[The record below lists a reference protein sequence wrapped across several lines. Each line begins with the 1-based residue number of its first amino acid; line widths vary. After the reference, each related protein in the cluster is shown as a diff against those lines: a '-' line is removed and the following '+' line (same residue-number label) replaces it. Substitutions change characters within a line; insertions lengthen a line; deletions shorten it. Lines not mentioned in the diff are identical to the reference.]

1 MQPTTVATAVA
12 AVMGASRTS
21 ELLAILD
28 AYYNPIQGDNS
39 DVVFGVQKVPGRSI
53 DRERKEANAAALAV
67 LARVGDDPS
76 LLTDADRAALR
87 KYTGEGG
94 IGGSQDEYYTP
105 QYVAEGIWDAMASM
119 GMGPGNYVEP
129 SCGVGV
135 FNGTKPSGMIITG
148 AELSETSSRINQ
160 LLHPEDT
167 IHTGAFEGLAV
178 STEDDTWDGAVG
190 NVPFASNRAGL
201 ADKDPE
207 YRDIKYVD
215 QYFITRTIDKIRPG
229 GLLCMVVPPRIT
241 SRAAWKKW
249 REKLALKAEF
259 LGAHRLPSSTF
270 GENGTDTVTDVL
282 VMRKHPEELAALI
295 AERKT
300 ADLKAA
306 NVIWDVWTSGK
317 WFDSSEGKRFI
328 HGEQSVSSYQNR
340 LEVNGGQITGADI
353 KAKLAH
359 KFESR
364 IDWLALELTEPQL
377 RTWAEGDERLINGR
391 WRRLINGQW
400 QEVSRTAADG
410 NTIDKAVY
418 GVDNLTT
425 LRRIVT
431 NPAATLSL
439 TYSQL
444 EAAQRDF
451 PSIFE
456 GQIKQAMAMAATQE
470 PKNRERVLR
479 GTLIG
484 VNIQSL
490 AAMLAST
497 GELPQEEA
505 AILRKMVS
513 EEVARYGAAAA
524 DRDLSALRY
533 GPVASAWQSFV
544 QSTDAAGNLSDLLL
558 GKVERGNTIAF
569 DNTSAEQTV
578 AYLYGVKDLN
588 PVELS
593 DFAQVYKGT
602 VTPTLSDLAKLEGVA
617 ITPDGML
624 APMDR
629 ATCGNIVESVAGLR
643 RAMATTSDQNLLDN
657 FQRQLDAIE
666 AKRTRNKI
674 DDIEITMAAKWLSR
688 RYILE
693 YLQDRGYTHF
703 GYGKVE
709 LDEEGFQFLNTEYEG
724 EDGIFW
730 GYETRED
737 LKKKSR
743 SNSAFEV
750 QLEHYLNGG
759 IVSGGSLE
767 GTAGHMQRIKAM
779 EEDFG
784 TWIRQH
790 DEADAV
796 IDTYNDTFHGYIAPE
811 HSDADLGLTGVAG
824 EITPFPYQNQAVRR
838 ASEDG
843 RGMIGF
849 GTGLGKTTTA
859 YLLAAYNIQMGRS
872 KRTGI
877 VVPKG
882 VLENWYY
889 EAIDSYGRDYLE
901 NCFFP
906 GLDVVKDKDGNIE
919 TAPVLDDQGEP
930 KMGKDGQP
938 LRRDKLKLAD
948 KATLVARMNQIPHTS
963 KKIVI
968 MTKEQFAELPL
979 REDTVVEHVD
989 EMLLVGLRSGHLE
1002 REANSHRAA
1011 AKRAN
1016 FKDKHSD
1023 TGTAKKSEY
1032 PYYEDCGFDSV
1043 IVDEAHNYRNTY
1055 EVNRQSASLA
1065 HLPKPKSAKMAM
1077 DMQVK
1082 MSYLQRRNH
1091 GRGPMLLTATPTA
1104 NSPCDIFNMLN
1115 LIMRPDEWAQYG
1127 IGDINDFIKTFGE
1140 TEMVEVQKLTGDIE
1154 MRQGLVGFKNLSGLR
1169 SLFHRHCNLKS
1180 AQDVSDDV
1188 KIPELEE
1195 LQVDVDMTPEQE
1207 GIYEELRARAAAISE
1222 PDDEDGTPKESIFS
1236 IIADM
1241 DRVVTDLD
1249 LYHKT
1254 ITYLIPATEHDK
1266 LKKLIADLPETLK
1279 RKVPASATSDDDD
1292 LEDYAGDGKMVE
1304 VAFTP
1309 DAKLTHEGDT
1319 LRLVV
1324 RDAYEPEVTSR
1335 LAKFGIDTQQVTH
1348 PMTPKYARLVE
1359 NVRES
1364 YEQGGKQIIFAED
1377 KRQHEK
1383 LRRLL
1388 AHHLG
1393 IQPTEIGIINA
1404 DTVSGKSD
1412 FVDEKGKKVK
1422 DVEPLAAA
1430 YNEGRFR
1437 ILICNKK
1444 AEVGVNLHHGT
1455 TDIHHLTLPWTPAS
1469 IKQRNGRGARVGA
1482 SQSKVRVHYYM
1493 GKGSF
1498 DEHRLSTLKRKAE
1511 WQFEI
1516 LQQGGAER
1524 ASNANVADAAEMGLL
1539 LAKDPDERKR
1549 KIEEAQKEAQ
1559 RRMAEANSKRA
1570 NIDLHNYLKASHDL
1584 AADREALT
1592 QAKTDTET
1600 KLANLQSQLVEQQAS
1615 VARFEAQLADS
1626 EREQSAFG
1634 INWNRTRLKEETK
1647 TLEAVKKL
1655 LPAAQ
1660 KAANVARARVER
1672 LDKADSMVRRLRGEV
1687 SRAIK
1692 GGIISAPLDV
1702 LDHGDQYLTDGVKLI
1717 QKGRYYNAF
1726 GGLVVEVKE
1735 IRFDTKIAVCRSV
1748 YKPGMAS
1755 YELDKETFLS
1765 PSSIKEETSYTLT
1778 EIDLMR
1784 KMLNAIPIDGVA
1796 KMLTESQ
1803 FTEYLESGHLKLNGA
1818 DYYLL
1823 RTEDGY
1829 TSEYVGQ
1836 YNSLKKE
1843 FARMAVYPNPSDG
1856 EKAKIA
1862 AWCLAERKGRLT
1874 GYQAPDKYLAA
1885 IFGKNYVTAIEAYGT
1900 AAPEQTI
1907 TEWVS
1912 LQRANYNK
1920 SPEGVEEWAKAGEPD
1935 AKTYWYPGANNFESI
1950 AKKAIPAEWDNKT
1963 EFESAIEAAKK
1974 DMVDEW
1980 AAEIAAVKAR
1990 KSKALIAEYTLAQS
2004 RAPEEGREDRLI
2016 YLKMLGS
2023 VTAPSSLAVKD
2034 DMASD
2039 SPYSSGGKFDILK
2052 AMADMD
2058 AIGITYAGL
2067 LRRESGQPI
2076 TESDV
2081 RAAFTTSM
2089 KELTKTFGNPLD
2101 KWIADKKAKEVPEP
2115 APMPTEEQ
2123 VQEAKETITIAST
2136 GDQEINGVTLRPAAG
2151 ELVLIGKYKRQTKLP
2166 GAWIGLHDP
2175 AGFAGPLYAA
2185 KEQLKA
2191 KYGAKYAKNGNEQY
2205 PDSWWFVPASTPIDE
2220 LKALLGEAV

>member
-1 MQPTTVATAVA
+1 MQPKPVAIIVSAI
-12 AVMGASRTS
+12 MKASRTS
-21 ELLAILD
+21 ELLATLD
-28 AYYNPIQGDNS
+28 AYYNPFQTGNTP
-39 DVVFGVQKVPGRSI
+39 VAFGVKKVPGRSI
-53 DRERKEANAAALAV
+53 ERERKEANSEALAV
-67 LARVGDDPS
+67 LARAGGDPS
-76 LLTDADRAALR
+76 RLTEADRAALR

-105 QYVAEGIWDAMASM
+105 QYVAEGVWDAMAAM

-135 FNGTKPSGMIITG
+135 FNGTKPAGVIITG
-148 AELSETSSRINQ
+148 AELSDTSSQINQ

-167 IHTGAFEGLAV
+167 IHTGAFETLAV
-178 STEDDTWDGAVG
+178 TTEDGTWDGAVG

-215 QYFITRTIDKIRPG
+215 QYFITRTLDKLRG
-229 GLLCMVVPPRIT
+229 GALLCMVVPPRIT

-249 REKLALKAEF
+249 REQLSLKAEF

-282 VMRKHPEELAALI
+282 VMRKHPDELAALI
-295 AERKT
+295 ADRKT

-306 NVIWDVWTSGK
+306 NVIWDTWTSGK
-317 WFDSSEGKRFI
+317 WFESSEGKRFI
-328 HGEQSVSSYQNR
+328 HGEQSVGTFQNR
-340 LEVNGGQITGADI
+340 LEVKAGAITGAEI

-364 IDWLALELTEPQL
+364 IDWLALELVEPQI
-377 RTWAEGDERLINGR
+377 RTWSEGDERLINGR

-410 NTIDKAVY
+410 NTIDKTVY
-418 GVDNLTT
+418 GVDNLAT
-425 LRRIVT
+425 LKRIT
-431 NPAATLSL
+431 SNPAAALSL
-439 TYSQL
+439 SYGQL
-444 EAAQRDF
+444 VAAQRDF
-451 PSIFE
+451 PSLFE
-456 GQIKQAMAMAATQE
+456 GQIKQAMAMAAEQE
-470 PKNRERVLR
+470 PKNQERVLR

-484 VNIQSL
+484 INVQSL

-497 GELPQEEA
+497 GEIPQEEA
-505 AILRKMVS
+505 AILRQIVS
-513 EEVARYGAAAA
+513 AEVARYGAAAA
-524 DRDLSALRY
+524 DRELSALRY
-533 GPVASAWQSFV
+533 GPVASSWQSFV
-544 QSTDAAGNLSDLLL
+544 QSTDANGNLSDLLN

-569 DNTSAEQTV
+569 DNTSAEQTI

-593 DFAQVYKGT
+593 DFIQVYKGSAS
-602 VTPTLSDLAKLEGVA
+602 PTLSDLAKIEGVA

-629 ATCGNIVESVAGLR
+629 ATCGNVVQSVASLR

-666 AKRTRNKI
+666 AKRIRNKI
-674 DDIEITMAAKWLSR
+674 DDIEITMAAKWLPR
-688 RYILE
+688 RYVMEFLKDQG
-693 YLQDRGYTHF
+693 YLHF
-703 GYGKVE
+703 GYGKVVTN
-709 LDEEGFQFLNTEYEG
+709 EEGFQELDTEYEG

-743 SNSAFEV
+743 SGSSFEV

-767 GTAGHMQRIKAM
+767 GTAGHMSRISAL

-790 DEADAV
+790 DDADKV

-811 HSDADLGLTGVAG
+811 HSDAPLSLPSVAG

-838 ASEDG
+838 LSEDG
-843 RGMIGF
+843 RGMLCF

-859 YLLAAYNIQMGRS
+859 YMLAAYNIEMGRS

-877 VVPKG
+877 VVPKA
-882 VLENWYY
+882 VLENWYH
-889 EAIDSYGRDYLE
+889 EAIAAYGRAYVE

-906 GLDVVKDKDGNIE
+906 GLDVVIGADGEIE
-919 TAPVLDDQGEP
+919 QAPVLDDEGSP
-930 KMGKDGQP
+930 KLDKNGQP
-938 LRRDKLKLAD
+938 LMKDKLKLVN

-968 MTKEQFAELPL
+968 LTKEQFAELPL

-989 EMLLVGLRSGHLE
+989 EMLLVGLSSGYLE
-1002 REANSHRAA
+1002 REANNHRAA
-1011 AKRAN
+1011 AKKAN
-1016 FKDKHSD
+1016 FKDKHSN

-1091 GRGPMLLTATPTA
+1091 GRGPVLLTATPTA

-1115 LIMRPDEWAQYG
+1115 HIMRPHEWAQYG
-1127 IGDINDFIKTFGE
+1127 IGDINDFIKTFGY
-1140 TEMVEVQKLTGDIE
+1140 TELVEVQKLTGEVE

-1180 AQDVSDDV
+1180 AQDVSDEV
-1188 KIPELEE
+1188 KVPDLEE
-1195 LQVDVDMTPEQE
+1195 HQIDIDMTAEQE
-1207 GIYEELRARAAAISE
+1207 EIYEELRARAEAISE
-1222 PDDEDGTPKESIFS
+1222 PEDDDTPKESIFS

-1254 ITYLIPATEHDK
+1254 ITYLIPAGEHDK
-1266 LKKLIADLPETLK
+1266 LRKLVADLPETIT

-1292 LEDYAGDGKMVE
+1292 LEDYAGDGKTVAM
-1304 VAFTP
+1304 AFTA
-1309 DAKLTHEGDT
+1309 DAKITHEGDT

-1324 RDAYEPEVTSR
+1324 RDVYEPEVTSR
-1335 LAKFGIDTQQVTH
+1335 LAKFGIDTQTVTH

-1364 YEQGGKQIIFAED
+1364 YENGGKQIIFAED

-1388 AHHLG
+1388 AHHLD
-1393 IQPTEIGIINA
+1393 IKPAEIGIINA
-1404 DTVSGKSD
+1404 DTVAGKSD

-1498 DEHRLSTLKRKAE
+1498 DEHRLATLKRKAE

-1524 ASNANVADAAEMGLL
+1524 ASNANVADAAEVGLL

-1549 KIEEAQKEAQ
+1549 KVEEAQKEAQ
-1559 RRMAEANSKRA
+1559 RRMKDAASKRA

-1584 AADREALT
+1584 AADRDTLESSVT
-1592 QAKTDTET
+1592 QAKAE
-1600 KLANLQSQLVEQQAS
+1600 LEELQSEILSLQSSIKTYQERVERATQEGYS
-1615 VARFEAQLADS
+1615 D
-1626 EREQSAFG
+1626 
-1634 INWNRTRLKEETK
+1634 NWSRVQVKEKTATLNRIQK
-1647 TLEAVKKL
+1647 T
-1655 LPAAQ
+1655 LPAARQ
-1660 KAANVARARVER
+1660 RLVVAEKRVARLNSAE
-1672 LDKADSMVRRLRGEV
+1672 AMCRRLRGEV
-1687 SRAIK
+1687 DRAINN
-1692 GGIISAPLDV
+1692 GTITAPSDV
-1702 LDHGDQYLTDGVKLI
+1702 LDHGDQYLTDGVNLI
-1717 QKGRYYNAF
+1717 KKGLYYNTTSNM
-1726 GGLVVEVKE
+1726 VVEVKT
-1735 IRFDTKIAVCRSV
+1735 IHFDTKVAVCRMV
-1748 YKPGMAS
+1748 YKPGISS
-1755 YELDKETFLS
+1755 YELDKEVVLS
-1765 PSSIKEETSYTLT
+1765 PASFTGETSYSMT
-1778 EIDLMR
+1778 EITLMR
-1784 KMLNAIPIDGVA
+1784 KMLNAIPVDGVA
-1796 KMLTESQ
+1796 TMLTESQ
-1803 FTEYLESGHLKLNGA
+1803 FTEYLESGHLKLTGA

-1829 TSEYVGQ
+1829 SSEYVG
-1836 YNSLKKE
+1836 YGNIKSSLAKQL
-1843 FARMAVYPNPSDG
+1843 VYPAPSDG

-1862 AWCLAERKGRLT
+1862 AWCLKNRNQMSEYGGL
-1874 GYQAPDKYLAA
+1874 GKYLKA
-1885 IFGKNYVTAIEAYGT
+1885 IFGKNLVATIEAYGKT
-1900 AAPEQTI
+1900 APEQTI
-1907 TEWVS
+1907 NEWVA
-1912 LQRANYNK
+1912 LQRAAYIVT
-1920 SPEGVEEWAKAGEPD
+1920 PAAQEAWAKAGNN
-1935 AKTYWYPGANNFESI
+1935 GANPYSANWAWDFEKFAS
-1950 AKKAIPAEWDNKT
+1950 KAIPQEWDNKLA
-1963 EFESAIEAAKK
+1963 FEVAIEKVK
-1974 DMVDEW
+1974 RDMVNEW
-1980 AAEIAAVKAR
+1980 GAEVEAIKAR
-1990 KSKALIAEYTLAQS
+1990 RSAALIAEYTLGQS
-2004 RAPEEGREDRLI
+2004 RAPEEGRSERLAN
-2016 YLKMLGS
+2016 LRSLGNA
-2023 VTAPSSLAVKD
+2023 VPADTLIVKTDLSSE
-2034 DMASD
+2034 
-2039 SPYSSGGKFDILK
+2039 SPYSIGGKFDIHK

-2058 AIGITYAGL
+2058 AIGISVAGL
-2067 LRRESGQPI
+2067 LRRQSGQH
-2076 TESDV
+2076 
-2081 RAAFTTSM
+2081 FTQTDLNRSFENAM
-2089 KELTKTFGNPLD
+2089 YELTKTRNNPLD
-2101 KWIADKKAKEVPEP
+2101 AWEAARKLKEAPEPVPYPTADK
-2115 APMPTEEQ
+2115 
-2123 VQEAKETITIAST
+2123 VQEAKAAITMANSEE
-2136 GDQEINGVTLRPAAG
+2136 QEINGVTVRPAAG
-2151 ELVLIGKYKRQTKLP
+2151 ELVLIGKYKRQTRLP
-2166 GAWIGLHDP
+2166 GEWIGLHDP
-2175 AGFAGPLYAA
+2175 AGFSGPLYAA

-2191 KYGAKYAKNGNEQY
+2191 KYGAKYAKNGNDQF
-2205 PDSWWFVPASTPIDE
+2205 PDSWWFVPANTPIEE
-2220 LKALLGEAV
+2220 LKTLLGEAA